1 MKSKLF
7 LVILVAVL
15 AFAGI
20 YYFTSKQNNNSQDH
34 EGESGHSESIRLSPE
49 LISEFGIEISEAK
62 VASLKSGIDL
72 PGEIKINADRQAHIV
87 NFLPGVVSNVYK
99 DLGDKVFAG
108 ELMASLNS
116 RELARL
122 HEEYHATL
130 NSLEIAENNFKRE
143 EALFKERI
151 TTEPEYLDAKLKMVQ
166 AEHELH
172 AIEQELTTL
181 GFSEDYIENLEKL
194 SESDYR
200 NYPILAPFTGTVV
213 EKHISIGENLD
224 KDSSLFVV
232 ADLNTVWVDLSVYQK
247 DLPYIKEGQKAL
259 IGLAE
264 GIAEI
269 EGTISYVGPI
279 VGEETRTAIARVIL
293 PNKSGNL
300 RPGLFVNT
308 KVLVDSLRQG
318 LLVPK
323 ASIQNIGG
331 EDIVFVQTE
340 QGFEPRNVELGQ
352 STGNNIEIISGIKA
366 GEKYVSK
373 GSFTLK
379 SEMMK
384 DEFSGEDEH

>member
-15 AFAGI
+15 AITGL
-20 YYFTSKQNNNSQDH
+20 YYFTNKQNNKNQHH
-34 EGESGHSESIRLSPE
+34 EETHDSESIKLSPE

-62 VASLKSGIDL
+62 AASLKSQINL

-99 DLGDKVFAG
+99 DLGDKVFTG
-108 ELMASLNS
+108 EVMATLNS
-116 RELARL
+116 GELARL
-122 HEEYHATL
+122 HEEYHEAS
-130 NSLEIAENNFKRE
+130 NSLEIAISNFKRE
-143 EALFKERI
+143 KALFEERI

-181 GFSEDYIENLEKL
+181 GFSEDYIEKLEAL

-213 EKHISIGENLD
+213 EKHLSIGENLD

-232 ADLNTVWVDLSVYQK
+232 ADLNSVWVDLSVYQK
-247 DLPYIKEGQKAL
+247 DLPYVKEGQKAL
-259 IGLAE
+259 INLAE
-264 GIAEI
+264 GIAEV
-269 EGTISYVGPI
+269 EGSISYVGPI
-279 VGEETRTAIARVIL
+279 VGEETRTAIARVVL
-293 PNKSGNL
+293 ANKSGDL
-300 RPGLFVNT
+300 RPGLFINA
-308 KVLVDSLRQG
+308 KILIDSTREG
-318 LLVPK
+318 LLIPSS
-323 ASIQNIGG
+323 AIQVINDK
-331 EDIVFVQTE
+331 DIIFIQTE
-340 QGFEPRNVELGQ
+340 EGFVPRDVELGQ
-352 STGNNIEIISGIKA
+352 STGNNIEIISGLRV